1 MHDDHPPEDFMPP
14 FQIQK
19 IIAIQ
24 TDQQATSSYIEFTA
38 VSISSAQSLLDILL
52 GMDVDALRTIPIFNY
67 VRMSYALMTLIKL
80 YISSKSPS
88 SRIGSVLK
96 PETLR
101 VDFYL
106 RSIIDKLVEAAGP
119 KEHRAPYTFL
129 GMLMRFH
136 AWYKSQEGEKHFR
149 QQSTSPNKDECWLP
163 PVSRRVWESHLVNS
177 GDGQR
182 SLYGD
187 FPDTSLQLP
196 LGGGVDIRGT
206 VDTEIENQISSYPDA
221 DVTGLNC
228 IVLGNEN
235 NMDEYM
241 LYDGMNATDMD
252 FNSNWVSGTD
262 IPGELNDYQMPETF
276 DWEFQTTSNTAL

>member
-106 RSIIDKLVEAAGP
+106 RSMIDKLVEAAGP

-149 QQSTSPNKDECWLP
+149 QPSIPQNKDECWLP

>member
-38 VSISSAQSLLDILL
+38 VSISSAQSLLEILL

-106 RSIIDKLVEAAGP
+106 RSVIDKLVEAAGP

-149 QQSTSPNKDECWLP
+149 QPSISQNKDECWLP

-187 FPDTSLQLP
+187 FPDTSLQPP

-206 VDTEIENQISSYPDA
+206 MDTEMENQIPSYPDA

-228 IVLGNEN
+228 IVPGNEN

-241 LYDGMNATDMD
+241 LYHGMTTTDMD
-252 FNSNWVSGTD
+252 FNSNWVSGTY
-262 IPGELNDYQMPETF
+262 IPGEWNDYQMPETF
-276 DWEFQTTSNTAL
+276 DWEFQTTSHTAL

>member
-106 RSIIDKLVEAAGP
+106 RSMIDKLVEAAGP

-149 QQSTSPNKDECWLP
+149 QPSIPQNKDECWLP
-163 PVSRRVWESHLVNS
+163 PVSRRVWESHLVSS

-182 SLYGD
+182 SLHGD
-187 FPDTSLQLP
+187 FSDTSLPPP

-206 VDTEIENQISSYPDA
+206 VDTEMENQIPFYPDA

-228 IVLGNEN
+228 IVPGNEN

-241 LYDGMNATDMD
+241 LYHGMTTTDMD
-252 FNSNWVSGTD
+252 FNSNWVSGTY
-262 IPGELNDYQMPETF
+262 IPGEWNDYQMPETF
-276 DWEFQTTSNTAL
+276 DWEFQTTSHTAL

>member
-14 FQIQK
+14 FQVQK

-24 TDQQATSSYIEFTA
+24 TDQQAASSYIEFTA

-52 GMDVDALRTIPIFNY
+52 GLDVDALRTIPIFNY

-106 RSIIDKLVEAAGP
+106 RFMIDKLVEAAGP

-136 AWYKSQEGEKHFR
+136 AWYKSQEGEKYFR
-149 QQSTSPNKDECWLP
+149 QPSVSKNTDECWLP

-187 FPDTSLQLP
+187 FPDPSLQPP
-196 LGGGVDIRGT
+196 LDGVDVRGT
-206 VDTEIENQISSYPDA
+206 VDTEMDHQIPSYPDA

-228 IVLGNEN
+228 AVLGNEN

-241 LYDGMNATDMD
+241 LYDSMNTTDMAFD
-252 FNSNWVSGTD
+252 DNWVSGTD
-262 IPGELNDYQMPETF
+262 IPSDLNDYQMPENF
-276 DWEFQTTSNTAL
+276 DWGFQTTSNTAL

>member
-14 FQIQK
+14 FQVQK

-24 TDQQATSSYIEFTA
+24 TDQQAASSYIEFTA
-38 VSISSAQSLLDILL
+38 VSISSAHSLLDILL

-106 RSIIDKLVEAAGP
+106 RSMIDKLVEAAGP

-136 AWYKSQEGEKHFR
+136 AWYKSQEGDKYFR
-149 QQSTSPNKDECWLP
+149 QPSTSQNRDECWLP

-187 FPDTSLQLP
+187 FPDSSLQPP
-196 LGGGVDIRGT
+196 LGPVDSEM
-206 VDTEIENQISSYPDA
+206 DSQIPSYPDT

-241 LYDGMNATDMD
+241 LYDSMNTTDMD
-252 FNSNWVSGTD
+252 FDGNWVSGTN
-262 IPGELNDYQMPETF
+262 ISRELNDYQMPENF
-276 DWEFQTTSNTAL
+276 DWGFQTTRNTAL

>member
-106 RSIIDKLVEAAGP
+106 RSMIDKLVEAAGP

-228 IVLGNEN
+228 IVPGNEN

-241 LYDGMNATDMD
+241 LYDGMTATDMD

-276 DWEFQTTSNTAL
+276 DWEFQTTNHTAL